1 MATWEEE
8 TLRYRGANDSI
19 IILKRNL
26 IGILISIIENW
37 MEKILTIQILI
48 MTAMNFTDSLKWTL
62 NYFSSDQ
69 TGNILIKS
77 NWWSNWSDPFD
88 SSHKNRLKL
97 ILSQISWR
105 NDYGKQIL
113 FERQIGHIP
122 VCCLAKTI
130 NYILWSN
137 KLFQSIYFGQ
147 HQKAG
152 CRCISECYDCAKGI
166 SGTTCYARL
175 CLPWISRNPPSWI
188 PMPPV
193 SLYLVTLGL
202 HG

>member
-37 MEKILTIQILI
+37 IENILTIQILI

-77 NWWSNWSDPFD
+77 N
-88 SSHKNRLKL
+88 
-97 ILSQISWR
+97 
-105 NDYGKQIL
+105 
-113 FERQIGHIP
+113 
-122 VCCLAKTI
+122 
-130 NYILWSN
+130 
-137 KLFQSIYFGQ
+137 
-147 HQKAG
+147 
-152 CRCISECYDCAKGI
+152 
-166 SGTTCYARL
+166 
-175 CLPWISRNPPSWI
+175 
-188 PMPPV
+188 
-193 SLYLVTLGL
+193 
-202 HG
+202 